1 MELLSQFVSMRRAQL
16 SDNICG
22 PLKSLV
28 NDQGNVLVKFGTE
41 KQFEQA
47 EEKACYEGEILTPR
61 TPSTQRTPS
70 PSPLADLR
78 GRELSERERE
88 RACDER
94 SRACDGHSNIY
105 SRSFGALP
113 QCGSTVWFAL
123 KA

>member
-16 SDNICG
+16 SDNTR
-22 PLKSLV
+22 
-28 NDQGNVLVKFGTE
+28 NVHPTKIADE
-41 KQFEQA
+41 
-47 EEKACYEGEILTPR
+47 
-61 TPSTQRTPS
+61 
-70 PSPLADLR
+70 PLADLR

-88 RACDER
+88 RERACDGR